1 MQRWVNLE
9 AIIQS
14 EVDDEEKKQIIH
26 INAYKWNL
34 ERWYWLTYWQGR
46 NRDAD
51 MENRLMDTAVE
62 GEGGTS
68 WESSVE
74 TCALPY
80 VKLDSQWKFVIDRG
94 SSDLK
99 LCDNLSGGMG
109 WEGWMIMM
117 ILLLSILLLLQYSRR
132 RGLTYTCGWLMLIYG
147 RNQHN
152 SVKQLSSN

>member
-14 EVDDEEKKQIIH
+14 EVDEEEKKQIIH

-68 WESSVE
+68 WESSTE
-74 TCALPY
+74 
-80 VKLDSQWKFVIDRG
+80 I
-94 SSDLK
+94 
-99 LCDNLSGGMG
+99 
-109 WEGWMIMM
+109 
-117 ILLLSILLLLQYSRR
+117 
-132 RGLTYTCGWLMLIYG
+132 YTL
-147 RNQHN
+147 H
-152 SVKQLSSN
+152 V